1 VPGVR
6 VRVSLSR
13 VQAIV
18 GTLAGVVTIGGAVL
32 SVSPLAQAFTAGE
45 LIVMTQNAASHR
57 PVTDATIEV
66 LTAQNHLVATLT
78 PDPTGRA
85 IQDLKE
91 GAYIVRVSH
100 PRYAADVR
108 RVQVL
113 PRQTVEVRAALR
125 AGSSSPLDRAV
136 NDGVRAVKKALHF

>member
-1 VPGVR
+1 VR
-6 VRVSLSR
+6 GRVSLSR

-18 GTLAGVVTIGGAVL
+18 GTVAGAVTIVGAL
-32 SVSPLAQAFTAGE
+32 FSVSPLAQAFTSGE
-45 LIVMTQNAASHR
+45 LIVTAQEAASHR

-66 LTAQNHLVATLT
+66 LTAQNHLVATLK
-78 PDPTGRA
+78 PDSAGYA
-85 IQDLKE
+85 MQDLKE

-108 RVQVL
+108 RVQVFS
-113 PRQTVEVRAALR
+113 RQTVEVRAALR

-136 NDGVRAVKKALHF
+136 NDGVRAVKKAFRF